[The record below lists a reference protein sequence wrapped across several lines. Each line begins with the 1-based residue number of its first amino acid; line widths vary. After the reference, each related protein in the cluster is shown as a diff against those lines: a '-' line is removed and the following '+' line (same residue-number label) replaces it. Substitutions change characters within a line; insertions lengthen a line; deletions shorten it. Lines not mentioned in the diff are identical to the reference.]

1 MVEMY
6 SSSEIR
12 KQFTLPPNLGQCHR
26 HSISASGFPSLQ
38 LPQLYEPVEPVD
50 FEGLVMTHLN
60 SLDAELAQELG
71 DLTDDD
77 LHVAFTPKEC
87 RTLQPS
93 LPEEGV
99 ELDPHVRDCVQTYIR
114 EWLIVNRNTESKAGS
129 LAYVVTSGNCAHH
142 HGLLQTRCAEALVK
156 GFYQAFAGMA
166 SNCHL
171 LLLQPDE
178 RLENLLQLSAD
189 DFEKE
194 KEEAR
199 KTNRQAELF
208 ALYPSVDEE
217 DAVEIRPVPECPK
230 EHLGNRILVK
240 VLTLKFEIEIEPLF
254 ASIALYDVKER
265 KKISE
270 NFHCDLNSDQFKGF
284 LRAHTP
290 SVDPSSQARSAVFS
304 VTYPSSDIYLVVKIE
319 KVLQQGEIADC
330 AEPYMVIKESDGGKS
345 KEKVEKL
352 KLQAE
357 SFCQRLGKYR
367 MPFAW
372 APISLASFFN
382 VSTLERES
390 TDVEPVAGTVVSSHG
405 EESALFK
412 ARKRKTQTF
421 QQNFWSPKVYFAYE
435 NQYQRLEVSPA
446 PDVMNCCLTPEM
458 LPVKPFPENR
468 TRPHKEVLEFPIREV
483 YVPHTVY
490 SRNPG
495 KCTAVPWFSEGNSG
509 YGREEQINT
518 TRGKQN
524 HSRGG
529 LSFDSVVRNL
539 LYVYPQR
546 LNFANKLASARNIT
560 IKIQFMCGEDPS
572 NAMPVKRGSP
582 DFYEEVK
589 IKLPAKLT
597 VNHHLLFTFYH
608 ISCQQ
613 KQGASGESLLGYSWL
628 PILLNER
635 LQTGSY
641 CLPVALEKLPP
652 NYSIHSAEK
661 VPLQNPPI
669 KWAEGHKGVFNI
681 EVQAVSSVHTQDNHL
696 EKFFTLC
703 HSLESQV
710 TFPIRV
716 LDQKI
721 TESTLEHEL
730 KLSIICLNSS
740 RLEPLVLFL
749 HLVLDKL
756 FQLSVQPM
764 VIAGQTA
771 NFSQFAFESVVAI
784 ANSLHNSK
792 DLRKDQHGRNCLLA
806 SYVHYVFRL
815 PELHRDVPKS
825 GGPAATPDPRY
836 HTYGRTSAAAVSSK
850 LMQARVMSSSNPD
863 LAGAHCAADEEVK
876 NIMSSKIADRSCSR
890 MSYYC
895 SGNNDA
901 PGSTAAPRPVSK
913 KHFHE
918 ELALQMVVSTG
929 IVRETVFKYAWFFFE
944 LLVKSMAQYVHN
956 LDKRDSFRRTR
967 FSDRFKDDITTIVNV
982 VTSEIAALLVKP
994 QKESEQAEK
1003 INISLAFF
1011 LYDLLSLMD
1020 RGFVFNLIKHYCNQC
1035 RFLQCDPYTSWT
1047 FTQSVQ
1053 CAGHTQ
1059 SPGVRLSAK
1068 LNTLPTLISMRLEF
1082 LRILCSHEH
1091 YLNLNLLFM
1100 NTDTA
1105 PASPCP
1111 SISSQELTGP
1121 YPAKCKDLQKHSF
1134 LLPLVK
1140 DAPGVGTQGRNGLRT
1155 ASNIQTVC
1163 SGNLSERNSSSCSS
1177 FQDQKIASMFDLTPE
1192 YRQQHFL
1199 TGLLFTE
1206 LAVALD
1212 AEGDGIG
1219 RVQRKAVSAVHSLLR
1234 SHDLDP
1240 RCLKPEVKVK
1250 IAALYL
1256 PLVGIIL
1263 DALPQLYD
1271 FTVADARSGKS
1282 RASGSYEE
1290 QDVANGINQN
1300 VALAIAGNHFNLK
1313 TNGAMLSSLPYKQ
1326 YNMLNADTTRHLMV
1340 CFLWIMKNADQGLIR
1355 RWIADLPSMQL
1366 NRILDLLFICVS
1378 CFEYKGKQSSDKVS
1392 TQVLQKSRDVKAK
1405 LEEALLRGE
1414 GARGEMMRR
1423 RTPGNDR
1430 FPGLS
1435 ENLRWRKEQ
1444 TQWRQAN
1451 EKLDKTKAELDQEAL
1466 ISGNLATEANLIILD
1481 MQENIIQCC
1490 SDIMTAQGN
1499 VQYSASSALDC
1510 KDSLL
1515 GGVLRVLV
1523 NSLSCDQSTTYLT
1536 HCFATLRALIAKFGD
1551 LLFEEEVEQ
1560 CADLCQRVLH
1570 HCSSSMD
1577 VTRSQACAT
1586 LYLLMRFSFGAT
1598 SNFARVKMQ
1607 VTMALASLVGKAP
1620 DFNEEHLRK
1629 SLRTILAYSEED
1641 TAMQTTPFPTQVE
1654 ELLCNLNSI
1663 LYDTVKM
1670 REFQEDPEMLMD
1682 LMYRIAKSYQAS
1694 PDLRLT
1700 WLQNMAEKHTKRK
1713 CFTEAAMCLVHAA
1726 ALVAEYL
1733 SMLEDHSY
1741 LPVGSVSFQNIS
1753 SNVLEESAVSDDT
1766 LSPDEDGVCSGRYF
1780 TESGLVGLLE
1790 QAAELFSTGGL
1801 YETVNEVY
1809 KLVIPIL
1816 EAHRDFRKLTSTH
1829 DKLQKAFDNII
1840 NKDHKRMFGTYFR
1853 VGFYGSKFGDLDEQE
1868 FVYKEP
1874 AITKL
1879 PEISHRLEGFYGQCF
1894 GAEFVEVIKDSTPVD
1909 KTKLDPN
1916 KAYIQ
1921 ITFVEPYFDEYEM
1934 KDRVTYFEKNFNLRR
1949 FMYTTPFTLEGRPRG
1964 ELHEQYRRN
1973 TVLTTMHAFPYI
1985 KTRIRVIQKEE
1996 FVLTPIEVAIEDM
2009 KKKTLQLAVATH
2021 QEPPDAK
2028 MLQMVLQGSV
2038 GATVNQGPLEV
2049 AQVFLAE
2056 IPADPKLYRHHN
2068 KLRLCFKEFIM
2079 RCGEAVE
2086 KNRRLITAEQRE
2098 YQQELKK
2105 NYNKLRDSL
2114 RPMIERKIP
2123 ELYKPI
2129 FRIDSQKRTRWYG
2142 DSSHPRLT
2150 TQSLPNQCPEAS
2162 GSVIMERYPS
2172 VFRKLGSSVQSALGY
2187 GRLPD
2192 QSLGW
2197 AAPAR
2202 VPLHSVTPGSLG
2214 ELVLGA
2220 AGSGSELE
2228 AQLEFDSGA
2237 ARGPARRFPV
2247 PPRQPPAP
2255 RQLQTSRAGGTGVA
2269 VVFAQAEVGVG
2280 GNASSND
2287 PETTGYS

>member
-1 MVEMY
+1 
-6 SSSEIR
+6 
-12 KQFTLPPNLGQCHR
+12 
-26 HSISASGFPSLQ
+26 
-38 LPQLYEPVEPVD
+38 
-50 FEGLVMTHLN
+50 MTHLN
-60 SLDAELAQELG
+60 SLDVQLAQELG
-71 DLTDDD
+71 DFTDDD
-77 LHVAFTPKEC
+77 LDVVFTPKEC

-114 EWLIVNRNTESKAGS
+114 EWLIVNRKSMKPKVCYSKKKKDKTHCFLSQAGPRHLNVLCDVS
-129 LAYVVTSGNCAHH
+129 GKGPVTACDFDLRS
-142 HGLLQTRCAEALVK
+142 
-156 GFYQAFAGMA
+156 
-166 SNCHL
+166 
-171 LLLQPDE
+171 LQPDK
-178 RLENLLQLSAD
+178 RLENLLQQVSAE
-189 DFEKE
+189 DFEKQN
-194 KEEAR
+194 EEAR
-199 KTNRQAELF
+199 RTNRQAELF
-208 ALYPSVDEE
+208 ALYPSVDEVGAAVSILESE
-217 DAVEIRPVPECPK
+217 DSESHVDNCIFFSFYDR
-230 EHLGNRILVK
+230 
-240 VLTLKFEIEIEPLF
+240 FEIEIEPLF

-290 SVDPSSQARSAVFS
+290 SVDASSLARSAVFS

-319 KVLQQGEIADC
+319 KVLQQGEIGDC
-330 AEPYMVIKESDGGKS
+330 AEPYLVIKESDGGKS
-345 KEKVEKL
+345 KDKIEKL

-372 APISLASFFN
+372 APISLSSFFN
-382 VSTLERES
+382 VSTLEREV
-390 TDVEPVAGTVVSSHG
+390 TDVDSVVGRSSVGERRTLAQSRRLSERALSLEENGLGSNFKTSTLSVSSFFKQEG
-405 EESALFK
+405 DRLSDEDLFK
-412 ARKRKTQTF
+412 FLADYKRSSSLQRRVK
-421 QQNFWSPKVYFAYE
+421 SIPGLL
-435 NQYQRLEVSPA
+435 RLEISTA
-446 PDVMNCCLTPEM
+446 PEIINCCLTPEM

-468 TRPHKEVLEFPIREV
+468 TRPHKEILEFPTREV

-490 SRNPG
+490 
-495 KCTAVPWFSEGNSG
+495 
-509 YGREEQINT
+509 
-518 TRGKQN
+518 
-524 HSRGG
+524 
-529 LSFDSVVRNL
+529 RNL

-546 LNFANKLASARNIT
+546 LNFVNKLASARNIT
-560 IKIQFMCGEDPS
+560 IKIQFMCGEDACS
-572 NAMPVKRGSP
+572 AMPVIFGKSSGPEFLQEVYTAVTYHNKSP

-613 KQGASGESLLGYSWL
+613 KQGASVETLLGYSWL

-652 NYSIHSAEK
+652 NYSMHSAEK

-721 TESTLEHEL
+721 SEMALEHEL

-792 DLRKDQHGRNCLLA
+792 DLSKDQHGRNCLLA

-815 PELHRDVPKS
+815 PELQRDVPKS
-825 GGPAATPDPRY
+825 GAPTALPDPRY

-850 LMQARVMSSSNPD
+850 LLQARVMSSSNPD
-863 LAGAHCAADEEVK
+863 LAGTHSAADEEVK
-876 NIMSSKIADRSCSR
+876 NIMSS
-890 MSYYC
+890 
-895 SGNNDA
+895 
-901 PGSTAAPRPVSK
+901 

-929 IVRETVFKYAWFFFE
+929 MVRETVFKYAWFFFE
-944 LLVKSMAQYVHN
+944 LLVKSMAQHVHN
-956 LDKRDSFRRTR
+956 MDKQDSFRRTR
-967 FSDRFKDDITTIVNV
+967 FSDRFMDDITTIVNV

-994 QKESEQAEK
+994 QKENEQAEK
-1003 INISLAFF
+1003 MNISLAFF

-1020 RGFVFNLIKHYCNQC
+1020 RGFVFNLIRHYCNQ
-1035 RFLQCDPYTSWT
+1035 
-1047 FTQSVQ
+1047 
-1053 CAGHTQ
+1053 
-1059 SPGVRLSAK
+1059 LSAK
-1068 LNTLPTLISMRLEF
+1068 LNNLPTLISMRLEF

-1091 YLNLNLLFM
+1091 YLNLNLFFM
-1100 NTDTA
+1100 NADTA
-1105 PASPCP
+1105 PTSPCP
-1111 SISSQELTGP
+1111 SISSQ
-1121 YPAKCKDLQKHSF
+1121 
-1134 LLPLVK
+1134 
-1140 DAPGVGTQGRNGLRT
+1140 
-1155 ASNIQTVC
+1155 
-1163 SGNLSERNSSSCSS
+1163 NSSSCSS
-1177 FQDQKIASMFDLTPE
+1177 FQDQKIASMFDLTSE

-1206 LAVALD
+1206 LAAALD
-1212 AEGDGIG
+1212 AEGEGISK
-1219 RVQRKAVSAVHSLLR
+1219 VQRKAVSAIHSLLS

-1240 RCLKPEVKVK
+1240 RCVKPEVKVK

-1263 DALPQLYD
+1263 DALPQLCD
-1271 FTVADARSGKS
+1271 FTVADTR
-1282 RASGSYEE
+1282 RYRTSGSDEE
-1290 QDVANGINQN
+1290 QEGAGAINQN

-1313 TNGAMLSSLPYKQ
+1313 TSGIVLSSLPYKQ
-1326 YNMLNADTTRHLMV
+1326 YNMLNADTTRNLMI
-1340 CFLWIMKNADQGLIR
+1340 CFLWIMKNADQSLIR
-1355 RWIADLPSMQL
+1355 KWIADLPSMQL
-1366 NRILDLLFICVS
+1366 NRILDLLFICVL
-1378 CFEYKGKQSSDKVS
+1378 CFEYKGKQNSDKVS
-1392 TQVLQKSRDVKAK
+1392 TQVLQKSRDVKAR

-1423 RTPGNDR
+1423 RAPGNDR
-1430 FPGLS
+1430 FPGLN
-1435 ENLRWRKEQ
+1435 ENLRWKKEQ
-1444 TQWRQAN
+1444 THWRQAN

-1466 ISGNLATEANLIILD
+1466 ISGNLATEAHLIILD
-1481 MQENIIQCC
+1481 MQENIIQ
-1490 SDIMTAQGN
+1490 
-1499 VQYSASSALDC
+1499 ASSALDC

-1523 NSLSCDQSTTYLT
+1523 NSLNCDQSSTYLT
-1536 HCFATLRALIAKFGD
+1536 HCFATLRALITKFGD

-1560 CADLCQRVLH
+1560 CFDLCHQVLH

-1607 VTMALASLVGKAP
+1607 VTMSLASLVGRAP
-1620 DFNEEHLRK
+1620 DFNEEHLRR

-1641 TAMQTTPFPTQVE
+1641 TAMQMTPFPTQVE

-1700 WLQNMAEKHTKRK
+1700 WLQNMAEKHTKKK
-1713 CFTEAAMCLVHAA
+1713 CYTEAAMCLVHAA

-1753 SNVLEESAVSDDT
+1753 SNVLEESVVSDDT
-1766 LSPDEDGVCSGRYF
+1766 LSPDEDGVCAGQYF

-1816 EAHRDFRKLTSTH
+1816 EAHREFRKLTLTH
-1829 DKLQKAFDNII
+1829 SKLQRAFDSIV

-1853 VGFYGSKFGDLDEQE
+1853 VGFFGSKFGDLDEQE

-1879 PEISHRLEGFYGQCF
+1879 PEISHRLEAFYGQCF

-1985 KTRIRVIQKEE
+1985 KTRISVIQKEE

-2009 KKKTLQLAVATH
+2009 KKKTLQLAVAIN
-2021 QEPPDAK
+2021 QEPPDPK

-2086 KNRRLITAEQRE
+2086 KNKRLITADQRE

-2105 NYNKLRDSL
+2105 NYSKLKENL

-2129 FRIDSQKRTRWYG
+2129 FRIESQKR
-2142 DSSHPRLT
+2142 DSFHRS
-2150 TQSLPNQCPEAS
+2150 S
-2162 GSVIMERYPS
+2162 
-2172 VFRKLGSSVQSALGY
+2172 FRKCETQLSQGS
-2187 GRLPD
+2187 
-2192 QSLGW
+2192 
-2197 AAPAR
+2197 
-2202 VPLHSVTPGSLG
+2202 
-2214 ELVLGA
+2214 
-2220 AGSGSELE
+2220 
-2228 AQLEFDSGA
+2228 
-2237 ARGPARRFPV
+2237 
-2247 PPRQPPAP
+2247 
-2255 RQLQTSRAGGTGVA
+2255 
-2269 VVFAQAEVGVG
+2269 
-2280 GNASSND
+2280 
-2287 PETTGYS
+2287 